1 MIEIAEFKDDQS
13 NRVGHIVIRPNQSF
27 TWRASKYFLL
37 FLLILSTGIG
47 VSFLLRG
54 YWMILPFSIIEVTVV
69 AACFYIILRR
79 NRRQQV
85 IEVFEDKIEVAEGIH
100 QPEQLISW
108 QRFFTKVV
116 VTAPSHPWHGPAIK
130 LRHRNEEIELG
141 GFLNLEDKQA
151 LVKSL
156 DSLIHLA
163 NQRQVMTP

>member
-1 MIEIAEFKDDQS
+1 MIETAQFNDHS
-13 NRVGHIVIRPNQSF
+13 ANLVGHIVVRPNQSF

-37 FLLILSTGIG
+37 LLLILSSGIG
-47 VSFLLRG
+47 LSFLARG

-69 AACFYIILRR
+69 AVCFYVILRR

-85 IEVFEDKIEVAEGIH
+85 IEIFEDKIEVAEGAN
-100 QPEQLISW
+100 QPERRVSW

-163 NQRQVMTP
+163 NQRQVMSP